1 MSKVQQLKQ
10 LTTEQLMQRYSSAAV
25 AAALVD
31 KICLHDQQVVARP
44 RLTRAEQ
51 RRSKQVRALAL
62 QIARS
67 RAEQGRAI

>member
-1 MSKVQQLKQ
+1 MNAKLKSMSI
-10 LTTEQLMQRYSSAAV
+10 TELNQRYSSAAV